1 MEKTGHYDITKEV
14 KDACENI
21 VPDIVATLRH
31 LVSSFDPEFQDELRN
46 NVLFAGCGSRIRGL
60 SQLVAS
66 ELADLGPINTQIVE
80 DPVYAGAFG
89 ALRIGQ
95 DMPLSEWK
103 HM

>member
-1 MEKTGHYDITKEV
+1 MNRYRLSS
-14 KDACENI
+14 
-21 VPDIVATLRH
+21 TL
-31 LVSSFDPEFQDELRN
+31 
-46 NVLFAGCGSRIRGL
+46 CGSRISEL

-66 ELADLGPINTQIVE
+66 EFADLGPINTQIVE
-80 DPVYAGAFG
+80 DPVYAGAIG